1 MWVSTHTRQVYNH
14 RVLIN
19 NERSD
24 LVGGKM
30 KIKKS
35 ILKVHALPKEDKI
48 ISIHVKLISF
58 YTLKD
63 IGKIQFNVF

>member
-1 MWVSTHTRQVYNH
+1 
-14 RVLIN
+14 
-19 NERSD
+19 
-24 LVGGKM
+24 M

>member
-1 MWVSTHTRQVYNH
+1 MSTHTRQVYNH

-30 KIKKS
+30 KIRKS
-35 ILKVHALPKEDKI
+35 ILKVRALPKENKV